1 MTSKSIRKN
10 TRKSN
15 KKSFRK
21 RIIKNKRSKKIR
33 SKKNTRKKIKSKSRK
48 IRGRKNIKSKR
59 NRLSKKNLKGGQITE
74 KPVFEEPYV
83 EKPVPEALPQQV
95 VKTGLDEPYVE
106 KPVPEAP
113 PQQVVKTGLDE
124 PYVEKPVPEAPPQ
137 QVEEK
142 TGIFSN
148 LFGSREPIQNP
159 IQNPEEELNKLIIL
173 INLEIEDGKKDLEDK
188 KKVIINIIR
197 ENIGNFENDEM
208 KDNLRKLAE
217 IIDKIDPKVEMS
229 PEEIKEICSQEL
241 DYKNNTGKSS
251 SMVNTIIAFAAGLLT
266 CFVIAEGIPLVKTMI
281 AGNDDKKN

>member
-95 VKTGLDEPYVE
+95 VKTGLDEPYVD
-106 KPVPEAP
+106 KPVPE
-113 PQQVVKTGLDE
+113 E
-124 PYVEKPVPEAPPQ
+124 PPQ

>member
-95 VKTGLDEPYVE
+95 VKAGLE
-106 KPVPEAP
+106 KQVPEAL